1 VIGSRRG
8 QIAVAV
14 IAIAAAGLW
23 WWRSG
28 SAAEREVRALFVN
41 FATEFNSGVT
51 GGLGLI
57 ARAVHIG
64 ESFTPDVVIEFG
76 QGSPPIHGRETLMAM
91 ASRLQPRTAAFVL
104 ELDDVNVDLKD
115 PDHADVTFTALIR
128 RRSVASGEESI
139 DAREFEAEVV
149 RVDRRWQVSRV
160 VAVDT
165 LR

>member
-1 VIGSRRG
+1 MPRRL
-8 QIAVAV
+8 Q
-14 IAIAAAGLW
+14 IAIAALLIAGLGWW

-28 SAAEREVRALFVN
+28 SSAEREVRAVFQN
-41 FATEFNSGVT
+41 FAAEFNSGT
-51 GGLGLI
+51 TDGLGLI
-57 ARAVHIG
+57 ARAAQIG
-64 ESFTPDVVIEFG
+64 ESFTPDVVIELG
-76 QGSPPIHGRETLMAM
+76 QGSPPIHGREILMGM

-139 DAREFEAEVV
+139 DAREFAAEAV
-149 RVDRRWQVSRV
+149 RAGRRWQVSRV
-160 VAVDT
+160 VAIDT

>member
-1 VIGSRRG
+1 MTRRG

-14 IAIAAAGLW
+14 LAIAAGGLW
-23 WWRSG
+23 WWWRGG
-28 SAAEREVRALFVN
+28 STAEREVRALFVN
-41 FATEFNSGVT
+41 FATEFNSGAT
-51 GGLGLI
+51 DGLGMI
-57 ARAVHIG
+57 ARAARIG
-64 ESFTPDVVIEFG
+64 ESFTPDVVIELG
-76 QGSPPIHGRETLMAM
+76 QGSPPIHGREILMGM

-104 ELDDVNVDLKD
+104 DLDDVNVNVKD
-115 PDHADVTFTALIR
+115 ADRADVTFTALIR